1 MSAPG
6 FWDNQEH
13 ATSVSAAHSTA
24 SRRLE
29 SYRSLER
36 DVDDLETLEEM
47 AADDES
53 IAVELEEQPAGP
65 TLRTGQRCCC
75 AWRCAGPSGAE

>member
-13 ATSVSAAHSTA
+13 ATGVSAAHSAA

-36 DVDDLETLEEM
+36 DIDDLETLEEM
-47 AADDES
+47 AAEDES
-53 IAVELEEQPAGP
+53 IATELEEQLVSIENRLAERASPPARRAP
-65 TLRTGQRCCC
+65 
-75 AWRCAGPSGAE
+75 